1 MIKQHKQQPT
11 HNTRELR
18 DRRKMESLGVLLALP
33 VSPYLKSKLHKRFTL
48 FRLWRSTDRR
58 AFLRQHSSS
67 IRAVVGNA
75 DTEMISV
82 LPRPEIVSSY
92 SASIDEIDLG
102 MCRERG
108 IRAASVLTDDNDI
121 ADLAIG
127 LAIGVMRRIGRAD
140 RHVRS
145 GSWKARKKHKLTSRV
160 C

>member
-92 SASIDEIDLG
+92 SASIDEIT
-102 MCRERG
+102 
-108 IRAASVLTDDNDI
+108 SVLTDDNDI